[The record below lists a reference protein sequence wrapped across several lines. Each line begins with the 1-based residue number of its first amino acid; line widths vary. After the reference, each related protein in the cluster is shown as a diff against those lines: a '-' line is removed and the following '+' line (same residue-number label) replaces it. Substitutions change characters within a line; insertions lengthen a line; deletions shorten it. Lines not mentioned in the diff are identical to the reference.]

1 MTNLK
6 LHSSSNIDIY
16 SAMTDI
22 ELELPLIP
30 QGISAGFPSPALDFD
45 DLNIDLNKHLIQHPA
60 ATYFGRVKGDS
71 MSEVGI
77 EDGDL
82 IVIDKSIE
90 ATNGKIAVCYVDGEY
105 TLKKVKLENNE
116 CWLIPANKN
125 YKPLKITPEND
136 FLIWGIVK
144 HVIKSF

>member
-1 MTNLK
+1 
-6 LHSSSNIDIY
+6 
-16 SAMTDI
+16 
-22 ELELPLIP
+22 
-30 QGISAGFPSPALDFD
+30 
-45 DLNIDLNKHLIQHPA
+45 
-60 ATYFGRVKGDS
+60 

-105 TLKKVKLENNE
+105 TLKKVRLENNE

-125 YKPLKITPEND
+125 YQPLKITSEND